1 MRWDVAAQI
10 RGVNKHVI
18 RCEVRCV
25 CSLERLFKQGKVNK
39 NTVKMYFFLWSIFI
53 RTVFFS

>member
-1 MRWDVAAQI
+1 MRWDVVAQI

-39 NTVKMYFFLWSIFI
+39 KLLKCTFFFGLYL
-53 RTVFFS
+53 